1 MRRYHAIGGSFARE
15 VKAEAR
21 PKRGKGMGKG
31 GNGVDSAAEA
41 GSGRGT
47 SSRTGLDWGGR
58 IKKKER
64 GELSLS
70 APRAAACDAHYLTL
84 PTDRPF

>member
-21 PKRGKGMGKG
+21 PKRGKGKWEG

-47 SSRTGLDWGGR
+47 SSRTGLDWGG
-58 IKKKER
+58 KDKKER
-64 GELSLS
+64 KRRAERERTTRRSMRS
-70 APRAAACDAHYLTL
+70 AL
-84 PTDRPF
+84 PDFTD